1 MKKDLIF
8 YMSLNYPI
16 EIVRIPFDEGGGF
29 AASIPQLGRNVFVG
43 DGETV
48 DEAIKMLEFVK
59 EEWFKT
65 YLERGREIPLPEEAD
80 DKEYSGKFIT
90 RVSPALHRQLAKAAR
105 KSNQSLNQ
113 YLVQILSSAS
123 SVEEVKSHI
132 DEQLNL
138 LCDKINASYD
148 AMSRWVYKFAFTNQ
162 PEINPDFQQYAKIFE
177 KDQIVDWFGIG
188 DYK

>member
-1 MKKDLIF
+1 MNKDLGF

-16 EIVRIPFDEGGGF
+16 EIIKIPSEEGGGF
-29 AASIPQLGRNVFVG
+29 SATIPQLGRNVFVG

-48 DEAIKMLEFVK
+48 EEAIEMLEFVK
-59 EEWFKT
+59 EEWFNT
-65 YLERGREIPLPEEAD
+65 YLERGREIPLPED
-80 DKEYSGKFIT
+80 MKDKEYSGKFIT
-90 RVSPALHRQLAKAAR
+90 RVSPALHRHLAKAAK

-132 DEQLNL
+132 DEQLNF
-138 LCDKINASYD
+138 LCDKIDASYD
-148 AMSRWVYKFAFTNQ
+148 AMSRWVYKFAFTTQ
-162 PEINPDFQQYAKIFE
+162 TGVKPDFQQYANIFE
-177 KDQIVDWFGIG
+177 KNIIAGGFGIG